1 MPSELRNGE
10 CVEGRGNEQL
20 WLLCLLRVWVSYQ
33 TVLLSFLRAA
43 AAQVN
48 DQSEVRQW
56 FALADASVSML
67 TPTDLVKR
75 VRSDR

>member
-10 CVEGRGNEQL
+10 CVGGRGSGQL
-20 WLLCLLRVWVSYQ
+20 GVLCLLRVWRSHQ
-33 TVLLSFLRAA
+33 AVLLSFLRAA
-43 AAQVN
+43 ATQVN
-48 DQSEVRQW
+48 GQSEVWRW
-56 FALADASVSML
+56 LALADASISML